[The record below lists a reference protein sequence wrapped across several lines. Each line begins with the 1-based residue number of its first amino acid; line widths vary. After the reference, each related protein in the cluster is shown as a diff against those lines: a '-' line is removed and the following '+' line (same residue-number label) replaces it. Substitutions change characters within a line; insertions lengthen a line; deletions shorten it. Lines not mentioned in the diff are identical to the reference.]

1 MTANGI
7 ETYFLFFRRR
17 ISRYRN
23 RCARAQL
30 RGGLWDRRV
39 ANMADLTMLFVR
51 RVLMPVPSCLHGKQA
66 HGKNQGYRQ
75 QSYGDSLGHYKL

>member
-7 ETYFLFFRRR
+7 EANFLLFGRR

-23 RCARAQL
+23 GCAQAHL

-39 ANMADLTMLFVR
+39 ANMADLAMLFVR
-51 RVLMPVPSCLHGKQA
+51 RVFVPVPGCLHGKQA
-66 HGKNQGYRQ
+66 HRQDQGQSQ
-75 QSYGDSLGHYKL
+75 QSYGDSLGH